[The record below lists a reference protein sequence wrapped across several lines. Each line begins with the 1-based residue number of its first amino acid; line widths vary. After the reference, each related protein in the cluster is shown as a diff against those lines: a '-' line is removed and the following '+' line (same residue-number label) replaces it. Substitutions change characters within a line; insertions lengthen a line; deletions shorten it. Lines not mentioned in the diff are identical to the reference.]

1 VIVDSDGAGAPPFA
15 PRLRWVLSVA
25 STAVAAAALLAL
37 NALPRADLA
46 RSILGESVIAQAL
59 AKPQL
64 PRLSLE
70 LPPEIAVPLPPGRA
84 VLGDYGPARPAPTV
98 RSYRL
103 RGSGDIIVVVM
114 APDAPKVI
122 APNPRP
128 ADALAVHGQYALGW
142 TVEATSLSVV
152 RWTENAMTYEISSRT
167 LRPAELARLAES
179 VR

>member
-1 VIVDSDGAGAPPFA
+1 
-15 PRLRWVLSVA
+15 
-25 STAVAAAALLAL
+25 
-37 NALPRADLA
+37 
-46 RSILGESVIAQAL
+46 VIAQAL
-59 AKPQL
+59 AKPQ
-64 PRLSLE
+64 PQRLSLE
-70 LPPEIAVPLPPGRA
+70 LPSEIAVPLPPGR

-103 RGSGDIIVVVM
+103 RGSGDVIVVVM
-114 APDAPKVI
+114 APDAPKVL

-128 ADALAVHGQYALGW
+128 ADALAVHGEYALGW